1 MDIDRTLAIEELV
14 CTLQGVE
21 SARVVLDNKGE
32 ILELHVLSD
41 ETRNPRQIVRD
52 IETLL
57 LVKLSIKVDHKR
69 ISVVQFAERAEV
81 EIKRISLKGISYKLN
96 RGVAEVTVSLTLG
109 EEVAEVA
116 LSGPNSMQNQLR
128 LVAGATVQCLKQL
141 LGNVVDFVVEDV
153 ARLPFARGEVVV
165 VGVSM
170 VTPTTEETLVGAAFV
185 RNEVKEAVV
194 KATLDAVNRR
204 CQRYID

>member
-1 MDIDRTLAIEELV
+1 MEIDRTLAIEELV

-21 SARVVLDNKGE
+21 STRVVLDNKGE

-81 EIKRISLKGISYKLN
+81 EVKRINLKGISYKLN
-96 RGVAEVTVSLTLG
+96 RGVAEVAVSLTLG
-109 EEVAEVA
+109 DEVAEATVI
-116 LSGPNSMQNQLR
+116 GPNSSQNQLR
-128 LVAGATVQCLKQL
+128 LVASATVNALKQL

-153 ARLPFARGEVVV
+153 TKLPFARGEVVV

-170 VTPTTEETLVGAAFV
+170 VTAATEDSLVGAALV
-185 RNEVKEAVV
+185 RNEIKESVV

-204 CQRYID
+204 CQRFID